1 MIKEPLI
8 THINHMMKNTYVFSL
23 RTTAALLILTL
34 LPGCLKDK
42 TTHTYSIFTP
52 VYRTNAEVRSNIK
65 SNASREFTNP
75 GKLFIRGNYI
85 FLNEVDKGIHI
96 IDNSN
101 PASPKN
107 ISFIDIPGNM
117 DLAVKGN
124 ILYADLYTDLVA
136 IDITD
141 PLRVEVKKIVDNS
154 FSERRYSNGFISDTS
169 KIIVDWL
176 KKDTTVTEDNS
187 GGRML
192 YSSCANCMV
201 NDYLALSNSS
211 KAASPFGMG
220 GSMARFSIVSNS
232 LYTVN
237 DATLNVYSIT
247 VPENPVSVN
256 KVSIGFGIETIFPF
270 KDKLFI
276 GSTTGMFIYDIANQS
291 SPSKMGQFSHMT
303 ACDPVIADEK
313 NAFVTLSSGTRC
325 SNASN
330 QLDVLDISSLTMPSL
345 VKTYTMTNPH
355 GLSKDGN
362 SLFICDG
369 TAGLKVYDATDVKD
383 LKLKSN
389 ITGFETY
396 DVIAFNN
403 VAIVVAKDGLFQ
415 YDYSNMDNIKLLS
428 RIGWGN

>member
-8 THINHMMKNTYVFSL
+8 NRINFMMKNTFVFSL
-23 RTTAALLILTL
+23 RAVAALLVII

-42 TTHTYSIFTP
+42 TTHTYSIYTP
-52 VYRTNAEVRSNIK
+52 VYKTNAEVRANIK
-65 SNASREFTNP
+65 SNASKEVSNP

-85 FLNEVDKGIHI
+85 FLNEVDKGIHV

-136 IDITD
+136 IDIAD
-141 PLRVEVKKIVDNS
+141 PLHIAVKNIVDNA
-154 FSERRYSNGFISDTS
+154 FPERRYTNGFVSDTS
-169 KIIVDWL
+169 KIIVNWL

-187 GGRML
+187 GGRFL
-192 YSSCANCMV
+192 LSSCANCMV
-201 NDYLALSNSS
+201 ADFFAASS
-211 KAASPFGMG
+211 SAPKAASPFGMG

-237 DATLNVYSIT
+237 ESMLNVYSIT
-247 VPENPVSVN
+247 VPESPVSVN
-256 KVSIGFGIETIFPF
+256 KLSIGFGIETIFPF

-276 GSTTGMFIYDIANQS
+276 GSNSGVFIYDIANQS
-291 SPSKMGQFSHMT
+291 SPSKIGQFSHVT
-303 ACDPVIADEK
+303 ACDPVVADEK

-325 SNASN
+325 SSASN
-330 QLDVLDISSLTMPSL
+330 QLDVLDISSLTSPTL
-345 VKTYTMTNPH
+345 VKTYAMTNPH

-383 LKLKSN
+383 LKLKTN
-389 ITGFETY
+389 IKGFETY
-396 DVIAFNN
+396 DVIAYNN

-428 RIGWGN
+428 RIGWAN